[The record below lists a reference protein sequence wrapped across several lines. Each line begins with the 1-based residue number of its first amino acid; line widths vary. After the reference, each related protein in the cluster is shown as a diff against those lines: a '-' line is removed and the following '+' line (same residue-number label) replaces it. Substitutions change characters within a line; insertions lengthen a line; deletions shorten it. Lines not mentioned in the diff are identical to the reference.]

1 MNQLEPSRPAPRLVR
16 PALTGFRIGVIFA
29 SPFLLIIWL
38 AIIAR
43 YFELPKVVFRVAMY
57 QSIQVLVISL
67 SGWWWG
73 KSGLKINKPGLFGA
87 ALVQGMISMG
97 LLLGSISLTFWQF
110 TRIKPHIQGIDIRI
124 FLIGSVVSAL
134 FFLALG
140 LSIRWRVSSLLKRA

>member
-1 MNQLEPSRPAPRLVR
+1 MNQLEPSRPAPR
-16 PALTGFRIGVIFA
+16 PTNSALTGFRIGVLFA

-43 YFELPKVVFRVAMY
+43 YFLLPKEVFRVAMY

-73 KSGLKINKPGLFGA
+73 KRGLKVSKPGLFGA
-87 ALVQGMISMG
+87 ALVQGMISTG
-97 LLLGSISLTFWQF
+97 LFLGSLSLTFWQF
-110 TRIKPHIQGIDIRI
+110 KQIRPHINGVDIRI

-140 LSIRWRVSSLLKRA
+140 LSIRWRVSNLLIRA